1 MGPQLLPQ
9 MKHQLTLYLF
19 VIILFAVG
27 VVFGML
33 MVGALTLEQQQN
45 LGDELSG
52 FIRQIAAGIHP
63 DEAESFWNS
72 LWFHAKWL
80 LLIWVLGLTVVGMP
94 FVLALDFLKGV
105 LVGFAVGTLISQHS
119 WKGLVFALVS
129 VAPPNLL
136 AIPALMVASVA
147 ALSFSLLVIRG
158 RLIGRNGRLL
168 QPAAAFVTTTAVMFL
183 AMVGAAFVDA
193 YLSPA
198 LMQWA
203 APLVSPAAGG

>member
-1 MGPQLLPQ
+1 MSPQLLPQ

-27 VVFGML
+27 VVFGTL

-45 LGDELSG
+45 LGDELSS
-52 FIRQIAAGIHP
+52 FIQYISAGIFP
-63 DEAESFWNS
+63 NEAQSFWSS

-105 LVGFAVGTLISQHS
+105 LVGFTIGTLISQHA
-119 WKGLVFALVS
+119 WKGLLFSLVS

-136 AIPALMVASVA
+136 AVPALMVASVA
-147 ALSFSLLVIRG
+147 ALSFSLVVIRS
-158 RLIGRNGRLL
+158 RLIGRQGPLL
-168 QPAAAFVTTTAVMFL
+168 RPAVSFVTTMAVMFL
-183 AMVGAAFVDA
+183 ALVGAAFVDA
-193 YLSPA
+193 YLSPS

-203 APLVSPAAGG
+203 APLVSPAAAG